1 MAAGYIT
8 VVAGPG
14 QLAYLAFFERA
25 DCGKNPKLVKNV
37 GKYRAGPGWARQ
49 LLMIETNHR
58 LHYQLSPPLL
68 STFTS
73 FVGLLSKF
81 LAALLLH
88 IYWLSADC

>member
-68 STFTS
+68 
-73 FVGLLSKF
+73 
-81 LAALLLH
+81 LH
-88 IYWLSADC
+88 FYFICRVVIKIPGRSPVTH